1 MGQKRKD
8 ELNRSRLPLFRQGG
22 ATVGLSTRLS
32 TEREQGGFI
41 LIERFVEVIRETS
54 IRGDI
59 LIILLLR

>member
-1 MGQKRKD
+1 M
-8 ELNRSRLPLFRQGG
+8 
-22 ATVGLSTRLS
+22 TVGLSTRLS
-32 TEREQGGFI
+32 AEREQGGFI